1 MDYKFSHFSSE
12 KKRTWVLGK
21 ATLFILSSKS
31 LHFSYKCYRLLRHQD
46 STMRELVSP
55 RDIIVGKDSSIKG
68 TKLELDHLS
77 LLGDEKILWVLDPKD
92 VKSRNV
98 LLELAKLEGS

>member
-1 MDYKFSHFSSE
+1 M
-12 KKRTWVLGK
+12 
-21 ATLFILSSKS
+21 
-31 LHFSYKCYRLLRHQD
+31 
-46 STMRELVSP
+46 
-55 RDIIVGKDSSIKG
+55 GKDSSIKG

-77 LLGDEKILWVLDPKD
+77 LLGDEVILWVLDPKD